1 MAPGMEPMPPSTAAV
16 KALMPAMKPMKKFTC
31 PTWLAMSTPPMAA
44 SDEPM
49 MNVREMMRSAS
60 MPSSMAILR
69 FCAVARM
76 ALPIFVYWMNSVS
89 AIIVMRLVMMIR
101 KSLVPMMWEMGSRN
115 SKSVMSCGKAT
126 KSDV

>member
-1 MAPGMEPMPPSTAAV
+1 
-16 KALMPAMKPMKKFTC
+16 
-31 PTWLAMSTPPMAA
+31 
-44 SDEPM
+44 
-49 MNVREMMRSAS
+49 
-60 MPSSMAILR
+60 
-69 FCAVARM
+69 M

-89 AIIVMRLVMMIR
+89 AIIVMRLVTMIR

>member
-1 MAPGMEPMPPSTAAV
+1 
-16 KALMPAMKPMKKFTC
+16 
-31 PTWLAMSTPPMAA
+31 MAA

-49 MNVREMMRSAS
+49 MKVSEMIRSAS

-76 ALPIFVYWMNSVS
+76 ALPILVYWMKRVR
-89 AIIVMRLVMMIR
+89 ATIVTKLVAMIR

-115 SKSVMSCGKAT
+115 SNSPMS
-126 KSDV
+126 

>member
-1 MAPGMEPMPPSTAAV
+1 
-16 KALMPAMKPMKKFTC
+16 
-31 PTWLAMSTPPMAA
+31 MSTPPMAA

-49 MNVREMMRSAS
+49 MNVSEMMRSAS
-60 MPSSMAILR
+60 MPSSIAILR

-89 AIIVMRLVMMIR
+89 ATIVTRLVTMIR

>member
-1 MAPGMEPMPPSTAAV
+1 
-16 KALMPAMKPMKKFTC
+16 
-31 PTWLAMSTPPMAA
+31 MAA

-49 MNVREMMRSAS
+49 MNVSEMMRSAS
-60 MPSSMAILR
+60 MPSSIAILR

-89 AIIVMRLVMMIR
+89 ATIVTRLVTMIR
-101 KSLVPMMWEMGSRN
+101 KSLVPMIWEMGSRN